1 MSFTSAVAVA
11 GVVMRWGTTQINAL
25 SLQVSYGAE
34 GEIDMTGINAAA
46 VVTDPLN
53 SQHKL
58 VAKSVDY
65 SIIDIGELSCEY
77 LGPGQF
83 NTTLIGSKRPLTITI
98 AGSTAFSWISQAFLT
113 RNDHQ
118 MQAGD
123 LVRGSCTFRFSR
135 F

>member
-11 GVVMRWGTTQINAL
+11 GVALKWGTTQINPV

-34 GEIDMTGINAAA
+34 GEVDMTGMNAAA

-83 NTTLIGSKRPLTITI
+83 NTTLVGTKRPLTISI
-98 AGSTAFSWISQAFLT
+98 ARQTGFSWSSQAFLT

-123 LVRGSCTFRFSR
+123 LVRGSCTFKFSR

>member
-11 GVVMRWGTTQINAL
+11 GVVLKWGTTQINPV

-34 GEIDMTGINAAA
+34 GEVDMTGMDVAA

-53 SQHKL
+53 TQHKL
-58 VAKSVDY
+58 VMKSVDY
-65 SIIDIGELSCEY
+65 SIVDIGELSCEY

-83 NTTLIGSKRPLTITI
+83 NTTLVGTKRPLTISI
-98 AGSTAFSWISQAFLT
+98 AGQAGFGWSAQAFLT
-113 RNDHQ
+113 RNEHQ

-123 LVRGSCTFRFSR
+123 LVRGSCSFRFSK